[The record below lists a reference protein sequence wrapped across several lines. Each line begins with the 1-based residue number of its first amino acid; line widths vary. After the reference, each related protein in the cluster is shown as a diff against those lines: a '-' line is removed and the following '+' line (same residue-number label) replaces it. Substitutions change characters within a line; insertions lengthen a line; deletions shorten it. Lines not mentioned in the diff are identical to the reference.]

1 MMEIH
6 AEVIDTFQRGAVR
19 VMCVT
24 EPGHTVVLGKEGEV
38 KIPYKAGD
46 VVLAGVDDR
55 LICGPIGFEGGV
67 EFAERILSGDS
78 RAMTQPAGLQMLA
91 TVLAALSTL
100 PQFQP
105 PAPAAAAE
113 VAHG

>member
-24 EPGHTVVLGKEGEV
+24 EPGNTVVIGKEGKV

-46 VVLAGVDDR
+46 VVLVGVDDR
-55 LICGPIGFEGGV
+55 LICGPIGFEGAV
-67 EFAERILSGDS
+67 ELAERVLSGDS

-91 TVLAALSTL
+91 TVLVALSSELSRL
-100 PQFQP
+100 PP
-105 PAPAAAAE
+105 MPAAAE